1 MTFIRSKKLRSLYE
15 LVANHPESIR
25 NMVTREV
32 FLLLLYMATAAMT
45 LNVFMQTR
53 SFEEGSQEFGLSVML
68 DGSADR
74 PYVYRQLLPIVAN
87 SIVKL
92 IPEEDRADFVH
103 YHLDKYQLRQ
113 QYFGRAKYKTKTS
126 DQWTPTYA
134 IEFHIIYTLN
144 FIALLGLAY
153 TLKSLINNFH
163 ENNPYLSKVAPII
176 FLLAL
181 PTSFLH
187 GNFFYDFI
195 ELFFLSTLLL
205 TLIKGNFF
213 SWTFLLPLA
222 VLNKESNILVPILYS
237 PLIFHYVRDIQARF
251 TLTIS
256 AVTSAIVYFYIK
268 VHFSQNTGGVAI
280 WQLWDNIKFWATP
293 KNYFLW
299 HDFYIP
305 MIPFPRGGNI
315 LLLGL
320 LASLISISW
329 KHTQNQIRK
338 LLIIAAL
345 INTPL
350 WLLFCHNDEMRNLSF
365 IFIPL
370 LLVVTQAL
378 NQLLNTRSPNI
389 SSEYPEQ
396 N

>member
-1 MTFIRSKKLRSLYE
+1 MNFSPSKKIRSLYDFFS
-15 LVANHPESIR
+15 NHPEGI
-25 NMVTREV
+25 MVLATREV

-74 PYVYRQLLPIVAN
+74 PYVYRQLLPIIAN

-92 IPEEDRADFVH
+92 IPEKDREDFVH
-103 YHLDKYQLRQ
+103 YHLDKYQLKQ
-113 QYFGRAKYKTKTS
+113 QYFGRAKYKTNTP
-126 DQWTPTYA
+126 DEWTPTYA
-134 IEFHIIYTLN
+134 IAFHIIYALN
-144 FIALLGLAY
+144 FISLLGITY
-153 TLKSLINNFH
+153 TLRFLAHHFH
-163 ENNPYLSKVAPII
+163 KNKPYLTTTAPVI
-176 FLLAL
+176 FLLGL

-205 TLIKGNFF
+205 ALIKENLF
-213 SWTFLLPLA
+213 SWIFLLPLA
-222 VLNKESNILVPILYS
+222 VLNKESNILIPILYL
-237 PLIFHYVRDIQARF
+237 PLVFHQARNLLSRSILALS
-251 TLTIS
+251 TALSATI
-256 AVTSAIVYFYIK
+256 YFYIK
-268 VHFSQNTGGVAI
+268 THFSENAGGVAI

-299 HDFYIP
+299 QDIYIP
-305 MIPFPRGGNI
+305 MIPFPRGGNV

-320 LASLISISW
+320 IASLMSISW
-329 KHTQNQIRK
+329 KHAPKQIK
-338 LLIIAAL
+338 QLLITAFL

-365 IFIPL
+365 TFIPMFL
-370 LLVVTQAL
+370 MATHAL
-378 NQLLNTRSPNI
+378 NQLFHIQTSDI
-389 SSEYPEQ
+389 SSK